1 MLIKSN
7 RNNYLPT
14 YKYFTNYIYDN
25 RYSIYVSD
33 RIFLYFTLYKNKLEN
48 KRKIINRHFA

>member
-7 RNNYLPT
+7 RSNYLPT
-14 YKYFTNYIYDN
+14 HKYFTNYIYDN

-33 RIFLYFTLYKNKLEN
+33 RIFLYFTLYKINW
-48 KRKIINRHFA
+48 KIKEK